1 MGRAEQREQT
11 RQQIV
16 DAAVRAFA
24 ATGYEGTSTRD
35 IAARAGVTQ
44 GLVTYYFSSKDELW
58 RAAADELFGQMG
70 DDVPADRPLGG
81 ARPKGTARES
91 AREAVRAYVRFSAA
105 HPEVFHFMAEGGKQ
119 DEDRMRWLVDTHVRP
134 RYDAVLAL
142 AGIVLGGDAEELGV
156 NFYYALVGAASL
168 LFAAAPECAVLTGT
182 DALDPATIE
191 RHAELV
197 ARLFVP

>member
-24 ATGYEGTSTRD
+24 AHGFEGTSTRD

-44 GLVTYYFSSKDELW
+44 GLVTYHFASKDDLW
-58 RAAADELFGQMG
+58 RAAADELFERL
-70 DDVPADRPLGG
+70 DADVPASSAPEAASKAAQRRG
-81 ARPKGTARES
+81 

-119 DEDRMRWLVDTHVRP
+119 DEDRMRWLVDAHLRP
-134 RYDAVLAL
+134 RYEVVQAL
-142 AGIVLGGDAEELGV
+142 AGVVLGDDADELAAS
-156 NFYYALVGAASL
+156 FYYALVGASSL
-168 LFAAAPECAVLTGT
+168 LFAVAPECTALTGT
-182 DALDPATIE
+182 DALDPDAVE